1 MDRSYVANTILA
13 LLITLTV
20 WGLWSIGETSIDAY
34 LAFFVLEYTIVK
46 TILRPRRAGLD
57 WLFVLLLMIFFT
69 CVGFRV
75 YEVLMH

>member
-20 WGLWSIGETSIDAY
+20 WGLWSIGETRIDAY
-34 LAFFVLEYTIVK
+34 LTFFVLEYTIVK

-75 YEVLMH
+75 YEVLMP